1 MSNATVAQAWRM
13 EAVGIHKAFGAVQ
26 ALRGVDLRVAPG
38 EVLGLLGDNGAGK
51 STLIKILTG
60 VHQPDAGELRWDG
73 EVMRMPSP
81 SAAVALGITVV
92 FQDLAVVDQMSI
104 YRNMFLGRETAVSTR
119 LGPLLLFD
127 SARARVLAREAL
139 ADVGLGL
146 RNVNKPVLSLSGGER
161 QSIAIARAIHF
172 QSKLLIL
179 DEPTSALSVKE
190 SRKVLSF
197 IGQAKAAGVA
207 VIVITHN
214 IHTIH
219 PIVDRVMVLAR
230 GQTVGD
236 FPEAAGQPL
245 PSPDQ
250 IADLI
255 VDTSPI

>member
-1 MSNATVAQAWRM
+1 MTVAAMPTWRM

-73 EVMRMPSP
+73 AVMRMSSP
-81 SAAVALGITVV
+81 SAAVELGVTVV

-104 YRNMFLGRETAVSTR
+104 YRNMFLGREMAVSTR

-127 SARARVLAREAL
+127 SGKARRLAREAL

-236 FPEAAGQPL
+236 FPETQGQPL